1 MDTIKQHLKNF
12 YYLFQKKDKKY
23 ADFKLVG
30 LVFILM
36 SAISFIVRQTL
47 ENQPPLINMLFN
59 SGFKLIGIMTFIL
72 AIIFILIYVYVFNS
86 LKNKYVS
93 TIFKH
98 IIFISILFL
107 IIILPTYFIIRNIKI
122 FLMGILFI
130 GLFNLIVEKFES
142 SDNFIYFLILT
153 TLRILLFLISF
164 NIIINLLLQ
173 ENIINGLLYKF
184 QNIFSIDML
193 KTIYSNLELIIP
205 FLSLSTSY
213 LITKITLFIFKI
225 LNKNKKYI
233 NLEIISI
240 NSNKFDWALFIF
252 GFITIIFFT
261 PETMKEYQGDFI
273 NIMTSFTLI
282 DLLVSKLKNKL

>member
-273 NIMTSFTLI
+273 NIMSSFTLI